1 MERKKTF
8 KLIRLKLNLKKLFIF
23 DLIKR
28 KIAISKLGFL
38 LFMKSKRLLL
48 NNSFLEGKEF
58 IIYFFATSALLF
70 FLIKIFY
77 TFYLN
82 NPSFHMFIQSKG
94 IFL

>member
-1 MERKKTF
+1 MERKKTV

-23 DLIKR
+23 NLNKI
-28 KIAISKLGFL
+28 KIAIPKLVFSN
-38 LFMKSKRLLL
+38 FMKSKRISF

-58 IIYFFATSALLF
+58 LVYFFATSALIM

-77 TFYLN
+77 SFYLN